1 MVPPKSRRQSNLD
14 STAQAPRARKWIGL
28 KCNRGNPERNVRS
41 DVRLI
46 RYSLCAS
53 VRYVAVGPGGMLAN
67 WSSIRVEKRRLT
79 EKNKRPVGGES
90 SLRFDD
96 LCERASKVDGCG
108 SRAFAG
114 PVGIFVSLPK
124 HSVRP
129 RFSTTALANFRAA
142 ASPAS
147 SAFPCRAAATS
158 VPLRP
163 ASLPVALWADAQYSQ
178 RLVPARVSAS
188 SSPSRLPRR
197 PLIKATLNDI

>member
-96 LCERASKVDGCG
+96 LCERASKVDDGG
-108 SRAFAG
+108 SRAF
-114 PVGIFVSLPK
+114 
-124 HSVRP
+124 
-129 RFSTTALANFRAA
+129 T
-142 ASPAS
+142 
-147 SAFPCRAAATS
+147 
-158 VPLRP
+158 
-163 ASLPVALWADAQYSQ
+163 
-178 RLVPARVSAS
+178 
-188 SSPSRLPRR
+188 SSPGSRSTQRVIDLEGARTVTE
-197 PLIKATLNDI
+197 TLQPPAIVGGKLRGCDAKQLSGESYQRE